1 MILEVFGTI
10 FFVPPGADFEFLALV
25 GREKQGILKPFENQ
39 KWMKKFQ
46 FWALCLWFG
55 DLHVFGGV
63 SLDTFR
69 CFDGFKSVFD
79 ENLSLVE
86 KKMKSRLLSGGRTVW
101 ELE

>member
-46 FWALCLWFG
+46 F
-55 DLHVFGGV
+55 
-63 SLDTFR
+63 
-69 CFDGFKSVFD
+69 
-79 ENLSLVE
+79 
-86 KKMKSRLLSGGRTVW
+86 
-101 ELE
+101 